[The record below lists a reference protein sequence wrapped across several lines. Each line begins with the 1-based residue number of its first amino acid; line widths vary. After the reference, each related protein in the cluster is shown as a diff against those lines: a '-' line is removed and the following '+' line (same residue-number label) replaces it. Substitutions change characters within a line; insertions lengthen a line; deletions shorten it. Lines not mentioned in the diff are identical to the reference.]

1 MHLLLF
7 EVALA
12 ALAVF
17 GAVCLLRLLVD
28 DWLRR
33 GDTVTTLLYDGS
45 YDASELGCM
54 LRQTRRGFFRA
65 GRVTLTV
72 LPGAELESEV
82 ERAIKNENI
91 EIYYV
96 IQK

>member
-1 MHLLLF
+1 MNLLLL
-7 EVALA
+7 EVSLA

-17 GAVCLLRLLVD
+17 GAVCLLRLLAD

-45 YDASELGCM
+45 YEASELGCM
-54 LRQTRRGFFRA
+54 LRRARRGFFRA

-72 LPGAELESEV
+72 LPGAELDGEV
-82 ERAIKNENI
+82 EQAIKNENI